1 LSLRQEWL
9 TIFLIITLV
18 AQLNSVFAT
27 NGDNSIVEM
36 SPGKVL
42 PENKN
47 HYLGTPEVKVKLEYP
62 KAIILQQ
69 TRGDLLF
76 NVTIESS
83 KREIAIYIPYEFEIE
98 TSRINIWSTIT
109 NDYRYISLS
118 TLSDRDPIAPLWFR
132 VTVKNGTSNIYPGS
146 HLIRLFN
153 VTAPSIVGRYF
164 FKIFIDGCSIG
175 ANNFPTLVVSADPNP
190 AYISGTVLECSSD
203 FFQHRYYTYGYYVDS
218 KYGKPIQ
225 LKDLDGGK
233 VVAEGIA
240 LDGRSVVGQ
249 AFFNASAFGEYT
261 IYGLAAGTYNLT
273 AYAAAYAPTTLSR
286 LVSLR
291 AGQSLDGVDLCIVAS
306 PRIEG
311 VVWSKCGG
319 MPIPWG
325 EIANRTGPDF
335 GAALVH
341 LTSCVFPGRDF
352 IYAFRGSN
360 TSDFLR
366 YDVLGNFWEP
376 MQPAPGSVGPGGSL
390 TFDGIR
396 TIYAFAGGGT
406 NSFWSYDVANDNWQT
421 LFITPEPVGEG
432 GSLAFNLNDGYIYA
446 LRGGGTEDFWR
457 YDSTRDVWEILE
469 NTPDAIGAG
478 GSLVFSSSDGKFYA
492 LQGGGSANFWQYV
505 PNENSWSAYVPSL
518 IPTAA
523 NAGAALT
530 YNSLDDSIYAF
541 AGGGTTNF
549 YKYSLPPTDSWT
561 SVPPTPSPYSINPG
575 GSLTFDSGNGLIYA
589 LVGGNST
596 SFIYY
601 TPDSWSDLHIFP
613 VLYPRPITI
622 EFLTMIDESLYL
634 LENFTDPL
642 SYSHRFSYDGRI
654 LLDGHIPQDSS
665 GYISGIYPETYKI
678 RVWVNEYYQH
688 EDAIIALPNGVA
700 VSQIEFDVYRA
711 GRAKILIHFKD
722 FPQGAETPVEFSK
735 TVRVEL
741 YDYNAI
747 LRGHNSTRVDAGKSS
762 SSIIISGFLGT
773 LQDYGL
779 PPGIYEV
786 VVTVEGYY
794 QPSDFFITISDC
806 NSTSQASLEVVKTGS
821 ISLTIYSVN
830 SQSPPQPQIWRY
842 PGSSIRVEVKD
853 QYEALIYKIAYG
865 RQTSSSTNV
874 SIFATDLRTG
884 VYSIYISTF
893 GYYQKYPYQIS
904 VIDGVTTDRR
914 LDIIIGSTINLNI
927 ILEKEDIPAPID
939 TYPFSSK
946 VPVRI
951 MVYDDLDN
959 FVAANATYIPAEYS
973 SFNFQLIGF
982 RSYAGKTSWRWNNY
996 YDTTDG
1002 SIQSDYGIKPGL
1014 YRIIIWIPGYSQ
1026 EGILIM
1032 TTVPESGSSSST
1044 MVLHRLAHLS
1054 GTVTSLN
1061 MFGEVVPLN
1070 WAIVDAIGSETSDF
1084 APTMDGKYDTWLEEG
1099 NYLLVCSLDGY
1110 ETATKEVPLS
1120 KGSDVPID
1128 FQLES
1133 ILFTIPEFNNIL
1145 YYLAIIL
1152 LIINFL
1158 IARTRIH
1165 SFKKVIANFI

>member
-1 LSLRQEWL
+1 MRQEWL

-18 AQLNSVFAT
+18 VQLNSVIAA
-27 NGDNSIVEM
+27 NGEVVSVEM
-36 SPGKVL
+36 SPGKVM

-47 HYLGTPEVKVKLEYP
+47 HYLGTHEVKVKLEYP
-62 KAIILQQ
+62 KAIVLQQ

-76 NVTIESS
+76 NVTTELN
-83 KREIAIYIPYEFEIE
+83 KTEIAIYIPYEFELE
-98 TSRINIWSTIT
+98 TSRINIWSSIT
-109 NDYRYISLS
+109 NDYRFISLS

-132 VTVKNGTSNIYPGS
+132 VTVKNGTSKIYPGS

-153 VTAPSIVGRYF
+153 VTAPGIVGRYF

-190 AYISGTVLECSSD
+190 AYISGTVLDCSGNARL
-203 FFQHRYYTYGYYVDS
+203 RYS
-218 KYGKPIQ
+218 EYGKPIQ
-225 LKDLDGGK
+225 LRGLDGGK

-249 AFFNASAFGEYT
+249 AFFNASAFGNYT

-286 LVSLR
+286 LITLR
-291 AGQSLDGVDLCIVAS
+291 AGQSLDGVNLCIIAS

-311 VVWSKCGG
+311 VIWSKCGG
-319 MPIPWG
+319 MPINWT

-366 YDVLGNFWEP
+366 YDVIGNFWEP

-390 TFDGIR
+390 TFNGID

-432 GSLAFNLNDGYIYA
+432 GSLAFNLNDGNVYA
-446 LRGGGTEDFWR
+446 LRGGGTKDFWSYVPTLDR
-457 YDSTRDVWEILE
+457 WNSTT
-469 NTPDAIGAG
+469 NTREAVGAG
-478 GSLVFSSSDGKFYA
+478 GSLVFNLTDGNFYA
-492 LQGGGSANFWQYV
+492 LQGGGSESFWQY
-505 PNENSWSAYVPSL
+505 NSATKIWAPL
-518 IPTAA
+518 ADLPMAA

-530 YNSLDDSIYAF
+530 YNSMDGSIYAF
-541 AGGGTTNF
+541 AGGGTKNF
-549 YKYSLPPTDSWT
+549 YKYSPPPTDWT
-561 SVPPTPSPYSINPG
+561 VLVAPSLYDINSG
-575 GSLTFDSGNGLIYA
+575 GSLTFDSGNGVIYA
-589 LVGGNST
+589 LVGGGSYN
-596 SFIYY
+596 FINY
-601 TPDSWSDLHIFP
+601 TTDSWSDLLNFSK
-613 VLYPRPITI
+613 LYPRPITI

-634 LENFTDPL
+634 LENFTDPT
-642 SYSHRFSYDGRI
+642 SKNHTFSYDGRI

-665 GYISGIYPETYKI
+665 GYISGIYPDTYKI
-678 RVWVNEYYQH
+678 RVWVNEYYQT
-688 EDAIIALPNGVA
+688 EDAIIALPNDVA

-711 GRAKILIHFKD
+711 GRAEILIHFKD
-722 FPQGAETPVEFSK
+722 FPQGAETPVNFSK

-747 LRGHNSTRVDAGKSS
+747 LRGHDSTRVDAGKSS

-773 LQDYGL
+773 LHDYGL

-830 SQSPPQPQIWRY
+830 SQSPPQPQIWKY

-865 RQTSSSTNV
+865 RQTSSSNNV
-874 SIFATDLRTG
+874 SIFATDLRAG
-884 VYSIYISTF
+884 IYSIYISTF
-893 GYYQKYPYQIS
+893 GYYQEYPYQIS

-914 LDIIIGSTINLNI
+914 LDIIIGSTINLNV

-939 TYPFSSK
+939 TYPFLNESK

-959 FVAANATYIPAEYS
+959 FVAANATYIPAEYPN
-973 SFNFQLIGF
+973 FNIQLIGF

-1026 EGILIM
+1026 ENILIM
-1032 TTVPESGSSSST
+1032 TTVPESGSSSIT

-1099 NYLLVCSLDGY
+1099 NYLLICSLDGY

-1133 ILFTIPEFNNIL
+1133 ILFTIPEFSQIF
-1145 YYLAIIL
+1145 YYFAIIL
-1152 LIINFL
+1152 VIINFL

-1165 SFKKVIANFI
+1165 S